1 MISISLLPNE
11 TGFDTLNA
19 MKLKKPESS
28 ADETS
33 QATSTGGVAI
43 AARFQLDADPLAA
56 KKGPAGVGKASTI
69 IALLAALVA
78 LGLIGFSAWM
88 MYSDW
93 SVSAV
98 S

>member
-1 MISISLLPNE
+1 MPKRA
-11 TGFDTLNA
+11 GYDTLSH

-28 ADETS
+28 AEE
-33 QATSTGGVAI
+33 ATQTAPTGGATI
-43 AARFQLDADPLAA
+43 AARFQLDADPRAA
-56 KKGPAGVGKASTI
+56 KKGPAGVGKTSTI
-69 IALLAALVA
+69 IALIAALAA

-93 SVSAV
+93 SVATV